1 MYLHLGEECIIPFE
15 SIVGIFDLDN
25 VTATRGG
32 RSFLQEAE
40 RAGRVRTV
48 SETLPRSFVIA
59 VENGRVVGYL
69 DVTWPKEK
77 NYIFDILVEKDSR
90 CRGWGRKLLARA
102 IEMNRPGGMALDVNV
117 DNTPARHLY
126 EAMGFTRV
134 EGKNKITATVQL
146 TINN

>member
-1 MYLHLGEECIIPFE
+1 MFWTGEKTAADPEFFR
-15 SIVGIFDLDN
+15 IF
-25 VTATRGG
+25 V
-32 RSFLQEAE
+32 
-40 RAGRVRTV
+40 
-48 SETLPRSFVIA
+48 A

-117 DNTPARHLY
+117 DNAPARHLY
-126 EAMGFTRV
+126 EAMGFTRM
-134 EGKNKITATVQL
+134 EGKSMYRL
-146 TINN
+146 L